1 MALRIEKEVDA
12 DPEAIRRLYSD
23 LMVRHA
29 PPEDELIRRTQRDHL
44 GMEAL
49 VASMQDGEE
58 PKARKETLLRF
69 GQWLRDHI
77 RWEEDVL
84 FEETQARLN
93 EEELKALG
101 EQLDDQLSAVP
112 VSPWGTDGPPF
123 ALTRCRPSSRG
134 RGRGRCLRRAHQEQR
149 HARVA
154 QDLIGNAPHDPA
166 GDAGA
171 AVGSHR
177 DQIRAFILRDAQ
189 YHLRGRAE
197 GDDAS
202 HVQAS
207 LT

>member
-23 LMVRHA
+23 LMVRHV

-77 RWEEDVL
+77 RWEEGVL

-101 EQLDDQLSAVP
+101 EQLDDQLPAVP
-112 VSPWGTDGPPF
+112 VSPWGTDGPP
-123 ALTRCRPSSRG
+123 SR
-134 RGRGRCLRRAHQEQR
+134 
-149 HARVA
+149 
-154 QDLIGNAPHDPA
+154 
-166 GDAGA
+166 
-171 AVGSHR
+171 
-177 DQIRAFILRDAQ
+177 
-189 YHLRGRAE
+189 
-197 GDDAS
+197 
-202 HVQAS
+202 
-207 LT
+207 

>member
-23 LMVRHA
+23 LMVRHV

-101 EQLDDQLSAVP
+101 EQLDDELPQS
-112 VSPWGTDGPPF
+112 
-123 ALTRCRPSSRG
+123 RCRPG
-134 RGRGRCLRRAHQEQR
+134 EQT
-149 HARVA
+149 
-154 QDLIGNAPHDPA
+154 P
-166 GDAGA
+166 
-171 AVGSHR
+171 
-177 DQIRAFILRDAQ
+177 RAFANQMSWARPGSLSPEDAPVTAA
-189 YHLRGRAE
+189 RACCA
-197 GDDAS
+197 GPYRQRS
-202 HVQAS
+202 P
-207 LT
+207 